1 MVVKIKTLNTEFDCI
16 GGAVV
21 AEGDRSTGVLLYYCL
36 LHNGW
41 LTQPGGQ
48 WPCGL
53 EHKTGDRGVLGLN
66 PAR

>member
-41 LTQPGGQ
+41 LTQPGGAVAVWVRAQ
-48 WPCGL
+48 DWRP
-53 EHKTGDRGVLGLN
+53 RGPGFESC
-66 PAR
+66 